1 MDTNNHLELEQMR
14 AQLGILKQKL
24 EKQDIVN
31 ERLMRKSMK
40 SKMSW
45 INKYLVIV
53 IFAIPF
59 VAFAMLP
66 MVHEMNISWWWYG
79 FTLVMMTG
87 ACAEADLRLVSRL
100 VGLGSQCGSSAFAIL
115 YDDRTA
121 ELCGLELEHEVVEV
135 REVLTAN
142 PPAAAAVK
150 QRNDYQQHAQHRPGY
165 PVSGAEQVVLHMG
178 ERDECVLV
186 VLHFYFECPGLFA
199 FRHRF
204 SPSFCPP
211 QSYHIHM
218 KNTRE
223 HFCVTEAKFRKY

>member
-87 ACAEADLRLVSRL
+87 SIIADWYINYMRDDVFLRGNLVETAERLSRMKRLRLFFKM
-100 VGLGSQCGSSAFAIL
+100 Q
-115 YDDRTA
+115 RTNDEIINDIE
-121 ELCGLELEHEVVEV
+121 EL
-135 REVLTAN
+135 TN
-142 PPAAAAVK
+142 K
-150 QRNDYQQHAQHRPGY
+150 Q
-165 PVSGAEQVVLHMG
+165 
-178 ERDECVLV
+178 
-186 VLHFYFECPGLFA
+186 
-199 FRHRF
+199 
-204 SPSFCPP
+204 
-211 QSYHIHM
+211 
-218 KNTRE
+218 
-223 HFCVTEAKFRKY
+223 

>member
-87 ACAEADLRLVSRL
+87 SIIADWYINYMRDDVFLRGNLVETAERLSRMKRLRLRQTIIGLCLIVIWLAWLFFELYTNTSAADPDSVQHVMGIGYMYGSGIGAVLGLIIGLRL
-100 VGLGSQCGSSAFAIL
+100 CFKLQ
-115 YDDRTA
+115 RTNDEIINDIE
-121 ELCGLELEHEVVEV
+121 EL
-135 REVLTAN
+135 TN
-142 PPAAAAVK
+142 K
-150 QRNDYQQHAQHRPGY
+150 Q
-165 PVSGAEQVVLHMG
+165 
-178 ERDECVLV
+178 
-186 VLHFYFECPGLFA
+186 
-199 FRHRF
+199 
-204 SPSFCPP
+204 
-211 QSYHIHM
+211 
-218 KNTRE
+218 
-223 HFCVTEAKFRKY
+223 